1 MEDEGV
7 GAMVLA
13 GEWDSWKLE
22 SARASAVLSCMLY
35 VVCCIGQNFGK

>member
-1 MEDEGV
+1 MEDEEV

-22 SARASAVLSCMLY
+22 PARASAVLFCMLY